1 MPVSS
6 KRRLTPV
13 NVDRAERMASSAMP
27 ASLADGDGGKSVERI
42 VLAGDGDLPAAK
54 LPLAAA
60 HARAELGV
68 DDDAAALLRQA
79 AQDEVGA
86 ARGAVGEQAAAV
98 TAQLEP
104 LDHVARHRMI
114 DAGDGE
120 AIEGN
125 VAEEGLELAMHVLDR
140 LEVVEVLGVDVGDD
154 ADLRRQ
160 AHEGAV
166 ALVGLDD
173 HPLALAEARVG
184 APVLDDAA
192 GDHRRIDAGRGEDV
206 GDERGR
212 RRLAVRAGDRHGRI
226 EPHQLGEHL
235 GAADDGKALGARRL
249 ELRVA
254 GLDGGGDDD
263 ERAPTRLTA
272 S

>member
-1 MPVSS
+1 MPSQRLLAGRVE
-6 KRRLTPV
+6 RRHDDVVGLAEAGAEVAEQVVHARIAVRLEHGDDAAAGAGPRRRQHGRDLGRMV
-13 NVDRAERMASSAMP
+13 GVVVVDRGAVPVAGQLEAALDAGEASTSAARMASSGMP
-27 ASLADGDGGKSVERI
+27 ASLPTAMAASALSALCWPGMRNR
-42 VLAGDGDLPAAK
+42 PAAE

-79 AQDEVGA
+79 AQHEVGA

-98 TAQLEP
+98 AAQLQP

-125 VAEEGLELAMHVLDR
+125 VAEEGLELAVHVLDR

-160 AHEGAV
+160 A
-166 ALVGLDD
+166 
-173 HPLALAEARVG
+173 
-184 APVLDDAA
+184 
-192 GDHRRIDAGRGEDV
+192 
-206 GDERGR
+206 R
-212 RRLAVRAGDRHGRI
+212 RRCRRSRR
-226 EPHQLGEHL
+226 PRRSSTRPCR
-235 GAADDGKALGARRL
+235 GARWCPSP
-249 ELRVA
+249 
-254 GLDGGGDDD
+254 G
-263 ERAPTRLTA
+263 
-272 S
+272 